1 MIVRFCK
8 ASQTPVY
15 PMWANN
21 FRFERWSI
29 VEVVG
34 LLDTAGSVE
43 LFDAGGWSDVSGVVE
58 LARSPAGAAASL
70 RAGVIDRPSISR
82 DLYGV
87 CVRLVSAVSGSKLA
101 VRGRGGGIRG
111 SRAPRC
117 RRLRGA
123 STELLRAGF

>member
-43 LFDAGGWSDVSGVVE
+43 LLDAGGGAGRTCPAWSSSRV
-58 LARSPAGAAASL
+58 AR
-70 RAGVIDRPSISR
+70 
-82 DLYGV
+82 
-87 CVRLVSAVSGSKLA
+87 
-101 VRGRGGGIRG
+101 RGRRPVCG
-111 SRAPRC
+111 PV
-117 RRLRGA
+117 
-123 STELLRAGF
+123 